1 MGTRPSGERAGLRT
15 ILPMTSV
22 DPLPIQLAGVVRK
35 FATRV
40 ALDGIEFELEPGR
53 IAGLVGP
60 NGSGKTTLLKLL
72 AGFLKPDAGTLR
84 VFGRDPFRERADV
97 MRRVRFAFAPPALFE
112 ELNAREHLVYLA
124 KIGGGFAPSRAEVD
138 EALQTVGLA
147 DRASEPV
154 RAFSFG
160 MRQRLGLAQALLPRP
175 DLLILDEPT
184 DGLDPLAVLEL
195 REVLRKLRDEHGIAV
210 LLSSHLLIE
219 VEQLVDEMLVLQEGR
234 AVFRGT
240 PGELRRGG
248 ERLVLEAEDRELAGE
263 ALSARDLRAE
273 LRSDG
278 RFELEVGAL
287 SLDEAAALLASSG
300 TQLVGFQIE
309 QPSLESALLSKLRE
323 SESQA

>member
-1 MGTRPSGERAGLRT
+1 
-15 ILPMTSV
+15 MTSV

-40 ALDGIEFELEPGR
+40 ALDGIDFELEPGR

-84 VFGRDPFRERADV
+84 VFGQDPFRERADV

-124 KIGGGFAPSRAEVD
+124 KIGGGSTPSRAEVD

-147 DRASEPV
+147 RRASEPV

-210 LLSSHLLIE
+210 VLSSHLLIE
-219 VEQLVDEMLVLQEGR
+219 VEQLVDDMLVLQEGR
-234 AVFRGT
+234 TVFRGT
-240 PGELRRGG
+240 PSELRRGG
-248 ERLVLEAEDRELAGE
+248 ERLVLEAEDRGLARE

-287 SLDEAAALLASSG
+287 TLDEAAALLASSG
-300 TQLVGFQIE
+300 TKLVGFQIE